1 MVPLHVTVPLATSWI
16 SMDRAAQVNASQV
29 HYMQSCAKRVSLFFV
44 QTRHT
49 PHHLA
54 FILHST
60 YHHHMFKEES
70 PKHVK
75 PTSPLMY
82 VELLHTP
89 GFRAYVLYISI
100 RSYSMY
106 LSNNYNIYLVFLCST
121 FSAEIDECEVM
132 TDNCHQ
138 NCTNTEGSF
147 TCSCSSGFILL
158 SDERSCAG

>member
-1 MVPLHVTVPLATSWI
+1 MSAMEQTHVHQMENVSIQMVPLHVTVPLATSWI

-100 RSYSMY
+100 RSMHLYMHCVSVIITY
-106 LSNNYNIYLVFLCST
+106 IHIFVLHIPCR
-121 FSAEIDECEVM
+121 
-132 TDNCHQ
+132 H
-138 NCTNTEGSF
+138 
-147 TCSCSSGFILL
+147 
-158 SDERSCAG
+158 